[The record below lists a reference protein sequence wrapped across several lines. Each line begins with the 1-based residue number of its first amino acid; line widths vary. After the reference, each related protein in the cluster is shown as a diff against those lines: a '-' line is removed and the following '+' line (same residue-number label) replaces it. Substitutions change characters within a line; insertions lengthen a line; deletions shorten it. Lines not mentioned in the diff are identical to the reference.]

1 MQSATALLAAAGAV
15 GANLVFAQLP
25 ASAASRTFDFSY
37 TAIVRSLPADAGRV
51 EVWLPY
57 PQTDAHQTIHRVR
70 VSASAPVEIARE
82 PEYGNEAI
90 HLVFE
95 KPAAQEIPIVVS
107 FIATRRD
114 YVRALTPAGTTA
126 ESPGDLARFLKPDR
140 LVPIDGRIREMAL
153 QVTKGKRTDL
163 EKARAIYEH
172 VTLSMKY
179 DKSGEGWGRG
189 DALWA
194 CDSRRGNCTD
204 FHSVL
209 IGMARAVGIP
219 AKFAIGFPLPAERGE
234 GEIPGYHC
242 WAELYV
248 KGIGWVPVDSSEASK
263 HPEKREYFFGAHDE
277 NRVQLSVGRDLAL
290 RPRQKGDPLNYFVY
304 PYVEVDGQAYTAVDK
319 KFAFHDMAPAA
330 AVSR

>member
-1 MQSATALLAAAGAV
+1 MKPALAALVAAV
-15 GANLVFAQLP
+15 ALWLAPP
-25 ASAASRTFDFSY
+25 ATAASRTFDFTY
-37 TAIVRSLPADAGRV
+37 TATVRNLPAGAGRV
-51 EVWLPY
+51 EVWVPY
-57 PQTDAHQTIHRVR
+57 PQSDAHQTIHSVR
-70 VSASAPVEIARE
+70 VETPAPIEIARE
-82 PEYGNEAI
+82 PEYGDEAI

-95 KPAAQEIPIVVS
+95 HPAAQEIPIVVA
-107 FIATRRD
+107 FTATRRE
-114 YVRALTPAGTTA
+114 YVRPLTPHAMSA

-140 LVPIDGRIREMAL
+140 LVPIDGRIRELAL

-172 VTLSMKY
+172 VTASMRY

-194 CDSRRGNCTD
+194 CDSKRGNCTD

-219 AKFAIGFPLPAERGE
+219 AKFAIGFPLPAERGA
-234 GEIPGYHC
+234 GEVPGYHC

-248 KGIGWVPVDSSEASK
+248 KGIGWIPVDSSEASK

-277 NRVQLSVGRDLAL
+277 NRIQLSVGRDLTL
-290 RPRQKGDPLNYFVY
+290 RPRQKGEPLNYFVY
-304 PYVEVDGQAYTAVDK
+304 PYVEVDGHPYATVDK
-319 KFAFHDMAPAA
+319 KFAFRDVAPPG
-330 AVSR
+330 AVSQR